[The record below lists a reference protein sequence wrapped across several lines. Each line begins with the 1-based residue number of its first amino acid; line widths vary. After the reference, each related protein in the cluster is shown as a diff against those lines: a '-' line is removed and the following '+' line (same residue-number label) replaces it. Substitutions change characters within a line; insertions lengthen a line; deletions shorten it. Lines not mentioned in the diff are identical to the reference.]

1 MSAPDEPRTDETM
14 SDVSPADAQNT
25 HQGRPTGIERGAPPA
40 PKRDEAEAD
49 RSLSRKASVP
59 KGGVGYES

>member
-1 MSAPDEPRTDETM
+1 MTTSEKPM

-25 HQGRPTGIERGAPPA
+25 HQGRPSGIERGAPPR
-40 PKRDEAEAD
+40 PKTDEAVAD
-49 RSLSRKASVP
+49 ADLADKARVP